1 MLGRNRAPASV
12 RARLEVDERVLAWGT
27 VAGSVRDRVAPQ
39 VAEPGAGSVAD
50 EVADQVVEPEAEAKA
65 TMDGARHVVATNLGL
80 WWPDEP
86 PRRIPWHLIVRAT
99 WSERGLTVIEADI
112 VDDLLLV
119 DRPPRVAPLVTE
131 GKIPPQVR
139 KRVEGS
145 ISTTHEVRL
154 DDGPALVIAR
164 RVTGQ
169 DGQLWLARLG
179 PSTPDTERAREQ
191 LRALINRFQADDE
204 ARREALLR

>member
-12 RARLEVDERVLAWGT
+12 RATLERDERVLAWGT
-27 VAGSVRDRVAPQ
+27 VAAPSAAP
-39 VAEPGAGSVAD
+39 VTP
-50 EVADQVVEPEAEAKA
+50 
-65 TMDGARHVVATNLGL
+65 DGGRHVVATNLGL

-86 PRRIPWHLIVRAT
+86 PRRIPWHRIVRAT
-99 WSERGLTVIEADI
+99 WSERGLTVVEADV

-119 DRPPRVAPLVTE
+119 ERPPRLATLVTE

-145 ISTTHEVRL
+145 IAATHEVHL
-154 DDGPALVIAR
+154 DDGPAMIIAR
-164 RVTGQ
+164 RVPGQ

-179 PSTPDTERAREQ
+179 PTTPDTERARGQ
-191 LRALINRFQADDE
+191 LRAVLDRFQAEDE

>member
-1 MLGRNRAPASV
+1 MSVFGRKRLPASV
-12 RARLEVDERVLAWGT
+12 RATLEPDERVLAWGI
-27 VAGSVRDRVAPQ
+27 VAG
-39 VAEPGAGSVAD
+39 GTAGSATGSAAIAD
-50 EVADQVVEPEAEAKA
+50 E
-65 TMDGARHVVATNLGL
+65 ARHIVATNLGL
-80 WWPDEP
+80 WWPEEP
-86 PRRIPWHLIVRAT
+86 ARRIPWHLIVRAT
-99 WSERGLTVIEADI
+99 WSERGLTVVEADI

-119 DRPPRVAPLVTE
+119 DRPPRVAPLVSE

-164 RVTGQ
+164 RVTGR

-179 PSTPDTERAREQ
+179 PRTPDSELARAQ
-191 LRALINRFQADDE
+191 LRALVDRFQADDE
-204 ARREALLR
+204 ARREALLH

>member
-1 MLGRNRAPASV
+1 VRVFGRNRAPTSI
-12 RARLEVDERVLAWGT
+12 RSRLEPDERVLAWGT
-27 VAGSVRDRVAPQ
+27 VAGPVGRSV
-39 VAEPGAGSVAD
+39 AGSVAGSGG
-50 EVADQVVEPEAEAKA
+50 ESGAGSGGGSVADADH
-65 TMDGARHVVATNLGL
+65 TRHVVATNLGL

-99 WSERGLTVIEADI
+99 WSERGLTVVEADI

-119 DRPPRVAPLVTE
+119 ERSPQVARLVTE

-179 PSTPDTERAREQ
+179 PRTPDTELARAQ
-191 LRALINRFQADDE
+191 LRALVDRFQADDE